1 MENQTTSTA
10 TAKAKSPT
18 MADLQA
24 EIARLKAAAEQKQKL
39 TLKVS
44 EKGAI
49 SVYGLGRFPVTLYK
63 AQMERLIEIVPQIA
77 EFIKVNAA
85 SLKNKE

>member
-1 MENQTTSTA
+1 MENTTGVA

-18 MADLQA
+18 VAELMAK
-24 EIARLKAAAEQKQKL
+24 IAQLEADKATKQKL

-63 AQMERLIEIVPQIA
+63 AQMERLIEIAPQIS
-77 EFIKVNAA
+77 EFIKVNAS